1 MSVFR
6 GQSLGFLGTWGISE
20 LWAQDVRG
28 SGAEKVAWF
37 LASLWRVE
45 GGRQSLLLL
54 AVGCR
59 MEDRT
64 PSKESRWDQAS
75 ENNPDSTS
83 LAPECVL
90 SGNSGPVGIWDNSL
104 VAFCRVKKKSHF
116 ALLFG
121 SVIKSRFFFSPCGF
135 PVVVISPPPPAPNL
149 KKEIQFHT
157 SWVVGPFRV
166 QF

>member
-20 LWAQDVRG
+20 LWAQGMRG

-90 SGNSGPVGIWDNSL
+90 SGNSGPVGIWDTSL
-104 VAFCRVKKKSHF
+104 VAFCRVKKKITLCF
-116 ALLFG
+116 AVWVSDKKQVFLLTL
-121 SVIKSRFFFSPCGF
+121 RFSCRCHPPSP
-135 PVVVISPPPPAPNL
+135 
-149 KKEIQFHT
+149 T
-157 SWVVGPFRV
+157 
-166 QF
+166 